1 MNDQDFTT
9 TISVDRTPEEVFDAI
24 NDVRGWWSEDIEG
37 STGQLGAEF
46 TFRGKDVHRSRIKV
60 TELVPGRQV
69 SWLVLDNYM
78 NYVKDQSEWTGTQI
92 RFDIS
97 AETGG
102 TQIRFSHL
110 GLVPAYE
117 CFDVCSDA
125 WGYFIGGS
133 LRNLITTG
141 QGRPAGSGS

>member
-1 MNDQDFTT
+1 MNDQDYTT

-46 TFRGKDVHRSRIKV
+46 TFRGKDIHRSRIKV
-60 TELVPGRQV
+60 TELVRGRQV

-97 AETGG
+97 AESSG
-102 TQIRFSHL
+102 TQICFSHL
-110 GLVPAYE
+110 GLVPADE
-117 CFDVCSDA
+117 CFDVCSGA

-141 QGRPAGSGS
+141 QGQPMSKG